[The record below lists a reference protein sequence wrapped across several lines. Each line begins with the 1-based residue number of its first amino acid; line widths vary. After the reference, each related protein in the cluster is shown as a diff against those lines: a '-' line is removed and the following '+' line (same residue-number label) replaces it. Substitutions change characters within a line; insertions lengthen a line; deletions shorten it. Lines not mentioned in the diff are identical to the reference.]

1 MMMNINDVALAREVA
16 RQAKA
21 KAVQGVA
28 TPEIPP
34 QQVKTYVISLPSRAD
49 RKAVFSEKNADYI
62 ESYQIHDAFD
72 GRNHTYEQLVGLGW
86 DTDKDWRD
94 PMLDRVLTRGEIGC
108 FISHYQ
114 LWEMCAAGTERFV
127 ILEDDVVFTS
137 SMKEA
142 LNKLEQYEFGYFT
155 YKEMQPEAVEEI
167 NGDLVKPSYAYW
179 LAAYTITPAAAQK
192 LIETDIRQNIIP
204 CDEYVPRLS
213 LDVAAL
219 KEPCCTQMS
228 RSEMGTDI
236 EPTSESDYIVD
247 FTTYVLTCGSD
258 ESRME
263 MLEESANRT
272 GVKVQNI
279 FNIGSDVWGGGTMEG
294 PGGGQK
300 LRLLQRFID
309 DNNLPDNDVVLFT
322 DAYDVIYLRDLET
335 ILGRFLG
342 FKHEVI
348 FSAEQYL
355 WPDTSVRFP
364 PAITKYRYLNS
375 GTFIGRVGEL
385 KRMLQK
391 PILDSDDDQLYIQRA
406 FLTGRYDAVLDH
418 EGYIFQCHEEQ
429 LNVRDGNVYN
439 PLTGCFPC
447 VYHANGGPEM
457 KAKMEVVYRQVFP
470 VIKYAQTDI
479 CQVIGQEMILIDFM
493 TPTQCDD
500 WIKISEAHGG
510 FAPHEAD
517 KFPSHDIHL
526 KELGLWEE
534 MEAHWRM
541 VIAPIT
547 DNYWKPSLHY
557 HLRKAFVMKYSLDTQ
572 RTLGLHTD
580 ASLVTGSV
588 KLNDD
593 YEGAT
598 LIFPRQNVT
607 NRDIPVGK
615 MLLFPGPLTHGHHVD
630 PLTRGTKYSA
640 TFWTARYKG
649 DLLDPS

>member
-1 MMMNINDVALAREVA
+1 MMDINDIAAAREAA

-21 KAVQGVA
+21 RETSG
-28 TPEIPP
+28 TEIQTTPP
-34 QQVKTYVISLPSRAD
+34 QQVKTFVISLPSRAD
-49 RKAVFSEKNADYI
+49 RKAVFSEKNAEFI

-72 GRNHTYEQLVGLGW
+72 GREHTYEQLVELGW

-137 SMKEA
+137 SMKDA
-142 LNKLEQYEFGYFT
+142 LNKLERYEMGYFT
-155 YKEMQPEAVEEI
+155 YKEMFPEAVAQI
-167 NGDLVKPSYAYW
+167 DGDLVRPSYAYW
-179 LAAYTITPAAAQK
+179 LAAYTITPAAAKK

-204 CDEYVPRLS
+204 ADEYVPRLQ
-213 LDVAAL
+213 LDVVAL
-219 KEPCCTQMS
+219 KEPCCVQMS
-228 RSEMGTDI
+228 RSQMGTDI
-236 EPTSESDYIVD
+236 EPTSESDYVVD
-247 FTTYVLTCGSD
+247 FRAHVLTCGSD
-258 ESRME
+258 PSKME
-263 MLEESANRT
+263 MLIDSSTRNSIP
-272 GVKVQNI
+272 VNNI
-279 FNIGSDVWGGGTMEG
+279 FLPGDEWGGGTMEG

-300 LRLLQRFID
+300 LNLLRRYITN
-309 DNNLPDNDVVLFT
+309 NNLPDHDVILFT
-322 DAYDVIYLRDLET
+322 DAYDVLYLRDLDT

-355 WPDTSVRFP
+355 WPDSSIRFP
-364 PAITKYRYLNS
+364 PSPTKYRFLNS

-385 KRMLQK
+385 RRMLEQ
-391 PILDSDDDQLYIQRA
+391 PLADCDDDQLYIQKA
-406 FLTGRYDAVLDH
+406 FLTGRYDAVLDR

-457 KAKMEVVYRQVFP
+457 KAKMEAVYRQVFP
-470 VIKYAQTDI
+470 VIKYAQADT
-479 CQVIGQEMILIDFM
+479 CHVIGQEMILVDFM
-493 TPTQCDD
+493 SPTQCDE
-500 WIKISEAHGG
+500 WIKVSEAHGG
-510 FAPHEAD
+510 FAPHPDD

-541 VIAPIT
+541 VIAPICEK
-547 DNYWKPSLHY
+547 YWVPYAHY
-557 HLRKAFVMKYSLDTQ
+557 HLRKAFTMRYSMDTQ
-572 RTLGLHTD
+572 RTLGRHTD

-593 YEGAT
+593 YDGAT

-615 MLLFPGPLTHGHHVD
+615 MILFPGQVTHGHYVD
-630 PLTRGTKYSA
+630 NLTRGTKYSA